1 MAKPNTPA
9 QKAKIRN
16 LMATLKAQ
24 QLDPG
29 PREFPKLGAFCSVKE
44 YVEQYFQMNQ
54 PNPYSLSCRYVENYH
69 NLSTEPVTL

>member
-24 QLDPG
+24 QRDPG

-44 YVEQYFQMNQ
+44 YVEQYFQMNS
-54 PNPYSLSCRYVENYH
+54 NYLSCRYVENYH

>member
-9 QKAKIRN
+9 QKAKIKN

-29 PREFPKLGAFCSVKE
+29 TRNFPKLGAFCSVKE

-54 PNPYSLSCRYVENYH
+54 STNYLSCRYVENYH

>member
-54 PNPYSLSCRYVENYH
+54 PDPHYLSCRYVENYH